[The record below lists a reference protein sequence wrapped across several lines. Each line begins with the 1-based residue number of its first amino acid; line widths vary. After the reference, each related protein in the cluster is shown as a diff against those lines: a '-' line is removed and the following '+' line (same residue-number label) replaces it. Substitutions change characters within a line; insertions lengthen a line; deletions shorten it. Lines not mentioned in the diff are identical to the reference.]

1 MKYYYNTI
9 GSVDYMNI
17 SHLCYLGNMQIE
29 TIFTDW
35 SINETEPEILDIF
48 NITFQGL
55 IFLCHTI

>member
-1 MKYYYNTI
+1 
-9 GSVDYMNI
+9 MNI

-48 NITFQGL
+48 IITFNIKDL
-55 IFLCHTI
+55 YFYATPFRIRN